1 MRRNLLIVIIF
12 LIGVLLIG
20 FLAYNVHHTETE
32 SPQERISEAT
42 SSDMFSSQSSSSNEI
57 PAGGNYSLE
66 ELMKS
71 RPDYFGFGLYSK
83 PSYPDGIFKK
93 AVHKINGSFSGYIL
107 LANAKGNDYIVFIL
121 LDYQEVP
128 FYLNGTL
135 NLTHHIVLE
144 DMEYRFFRFE
154 IPNISEGWHDVFVG
168 GFPNPYS
175 AEEQDPHILNGF
187 RLQLISGKPTLE
199 LPSFERPLVCTRN
212 NTELDA
218 YLLLT
223 KKACDNT
230 VWYKA
235 SMNPLNEDSAFSY
248 FAVVG
253 NTQDNLQTFALVQL
267 LDYRQVP
274 IGNRTVYFGYLYRN
288 EVVSIPLT
296 IKMPKN
302 GTHRLVLLY
311 FAYPYEPLEY
321 PPGVKNINLRFIN
334 EQSNVLFVH
343 VGGP

>member
-1 MRRNLLIVIIF
+1 MGRNLLIVIF
-12 LIGVLLIG
+12 LIGTVLIG
-20 FLAYNVHHTETE
+20 FLAYNMHHTETGDL
-32 SPQERISEAT
+32 QEKGSEAT
-42 SSDMFSSQSSSSNEI
+42 SSDIFSPQSSSSNEI

-93 AVHKINGSFSGYIL
+93 AVHHINGSFSGYIL

-121 LDYQEVP
+121 LDYREVP

-135 NLTHHIVLE
+135 NITHHVVLG
-144 DMEYRFFRFE
+144 DMEYRFFKFE

-168 GFPNPYS
+168 VFPSPYS
-175 AEEQDPHILNGF
+175 TEEQDPHLLYGF
-187 RLQLISGKPTLE
+187 RLQLISGNPILE
-199 LPSFERPLVCTRN
+199 LPSFEHPSVCTRN
-212 NTELDA
+212 NTGLDA

-223 KKACDNT
+223 EKPCDNT

-235 SMNPLNEDSAFSY
+235 SLKADLTLPY

-267 LDYRQVP
+267 LDYKQVP

-288 EVVSIPLT
+288 EIVSIPLS
-296 IKMPKN
+296 INVPKN
-302 GTHRLVLLY
+302 GMHRLVLLY
-311 FAYPYEPLEY
+311 FAYPYEPLDY
-321 PPGVKNINLRFIN
+321 PPGVENVNLRLIN
-334 EQSNVLFVH
+334 EQSNVLILY
-343 VGGP
+343 VG